1 MQEQI
6 RLTNWEKFREPL
18 ILDKAQQQ
26 AFEHERSGG
35 NGGGGRGLGT
45 KGLQKKVNK
54 PPLRVNVINFE
65 LNGFNASIWV
75 P

>member
-35 NGGGGRGLGT
+35 NRGGGAQRA
-45 KGLQKKVNK
+45 KFAKKVHK
-54 PPLRVNVINFE
+54 PPLRVNVIAFE
-65 LNGFNASIWV
+65 LNGFNALI
-75 P
+75 